1 MARPG
6 RLGYV
11 DWMRGFAVLLM
22 MQTHAYDSWLS
33 PEAKQT
39 TFYGWS
45 RLIGGYAAPLFL
57 FLAGA
62 SLALAAEGRFR
73 KGVAGPEVA
82 RGGARRGLEVLLYAA
97 LFRVWMFTT
106 SGFARPADLVRVD
119 VLNCIGLS
127 MILVS
132 AAALRHPTATRRAG
146 GALAFAAAIALLT
159 PLAWD
164 SRWPAGIPAPL
175 LAYVSG
181 RAPGSFFPLF
191 PWAGFT
197 AAGAAA
203 GLLLARGRAEG
214 REGRAVAALAACG
227 AVAIPTALLLDRLP
241 QAYPRY
247 DFWWTSPNY
256 FLVKVGIL
264 LLLLGLCY
272 AWGRAPWA
280 EWPSALR
287 QMGRTS
293 LLVYWIHIEI
303 VYGGIVAP
311 ELRKTLTVA
320 GASWGLALLTLA
332 MVLLS
337 LLRTEWPRLRL
348 RLQGEGLTLSQ
359 PRDTR

>member
-1 MARPG
+1 MSAPG

-22 MQTHAYDSWLS
+22 MQTHAYDSWLAA
-33 PEAKQT
+33 EAKQT

-62 SLALAAEGRFR
+62 ALALVAESRFR
-73 KGVAGPEVA
+73 KGRAAAEVA
-82 RGGARRGLEVLLYAA
+82 REGTIRGLEVLGYAA
-97 LFRVWMFTT
+97 LFRLWMFVT
-106 SGFARPADLVRVD
+106 SGFAKPADLLRVD

-127 MILVS
+127 MMVVS
-132 AAALRHPTATRRAG
+132 AVALVQPTASRRLG
-146 GALAFAAAIALLT
+146 GAFGLGLATALLT

-164 SRWPAGIPAPL
+164 SPWPAWIPGPL

-181 RAPGSFFPLF
+181 RTPGSFFPLF
-191 PWAGFT
+191 PWGGFT

-203 GLLLARGRAEG
+203 GFLLARARAEG
-214 REGRAVAALAACG
+214 REGRTVAALAAFG
-227 AVAIPTALLLDRLP
+227 AAAIPAALLLDRLP
-241 QAYPRY
+241 QVYPRY

-256 FLVKVGIL
+256 FLIKVGIL
-264 LLLLGLCY
+264 LLVLGVSY
-272 AWGRAPWA
+272 AWDRAPWTA
-280 EWPSALR
+280 WPSALR

-293 LLVYWIHIEI
+293 LLIYWVHIEI

-311 ELRKTLTVA
+311 GLRKDLGVA

-332 MVLLS
+332 MLLLS
-337 LLRTEWPRLRL
+337 ILRTEWPRWRP
-348 RLQGEGLTLSQ
+348 RLQRT
-359 PRDTR
+359 PARA